1 MEPLLQ
7 VNRPIQIDLSL
18 GDPDIMLIRGFH
30 GTEAVSRLYEYR
42 LDLMLQAGGMP
53 FDDVVGKKG
62 TVSLEITPG
71 VMRKFHGIITQLSR
85 GSRDAIFTYFRAILR
100 PKIWRLTKTWNS
112 RIFQDKSVVDIL
124 QDVFTG
130 FDVDYSRLWMDEFE
144 RHNYRVQYRES
155 DFNFA
160 SRLMEEAGICYFFEH
175 GDQQE
180 KMILMNART
189 SSMHPSMPTT
199 ETLEYN
205 EERGA
210 AVKGAR
216 VSSWE
221 KVQDFASGVERFR
234 DHHFQLPANQLKVE
248 ELIRESIPAGTARND
263 KDWMLHIANNE
274 DMEVYDYPGEYAKR
288 FDEVD
293 RQGNI
298 DPERLKV
305 MTERTKVA
313 RLRMEQ
319 EEAGSVTMAGLSDY
333 RHLASG
339 YKFQLAGHFQDSDIY
354 LVTEVEHSCSQPI
367 AVGSDNPGPMRYGN
381 RFTCIPGS
389 LPYRPYDPSL
399 NYPVAATQT
408 AKVVGPSGQ
417 EIFTD
422 RYGRVKVQFFWDRQG
437 EENQLSS
444 CWLRVAQPW
453 AGAGWGHQW
462 IPRIGHEVIVDYLEG
477 DMDQPIITGSVYN
490 RDNPPPWIGPTD
502 NASAA
507 SMKASQSG
515 IKTRSTPG
523 GGVDNY
529 NELRFEDRKGHEVI
543 YLHAERNLATSVE
556 HNETHSV
563 GVNQT
568 ITIGNDRR
576 ITVGGVDKSGTRF
589 GDEMAKIFRDKHL
602 HVLGTSHTTIDG
614 INLLHVKG
622 DDVTHYDS
630 DRDMQITGDFIAS
643 AKNIELSASTSIKLI
658 VGGNAIVIDAGGV
671 TVIGTPLIKLNPT
684 GVPAPLPTI
693 TVVEGQ
699 FDAIDP

>member
-1 MEPLLQ
+1 MARFHQ
-7 VNRPIQIDLSL
+7 INRAIQIDLSL
-18 GDPDIMLIRGFH
+18 GDPDLMLIRGFH

-42 LDLMLQAGGMP
+42 LDLMLQAQGMP
-53 FDDVVGKKG
+53 FDDVMGKKA
-62 TVSLEITPG
+62 TVSLEVSPG
-71 VMRKFHGIITQLSR
+71 VMRKFHGIVTQLSR
-85 GSRDAIFTYFRAILR
+85 GSRDDTFTYFRGLLR
-100 PKIWRLTKTWNS
+100 PKLWRLTKSWNS
-112 RIFQDKSVVDIL
+112 RIYQDKNVVDIL
-124 QDVFTG
+124 QDIFTG
-130 FDVDYSRLWMDEFE
+130 FDVDYSRLQMDEFE
-144 RHNYRVQYRES
+144 NHNYRVQYRES

-160 SRLMEEAGICYFFEH
+160 SRLMVEAGICYFFEH

-180 KMILMNART
+180 KLILMNARM
-189 SSMHPSMPTT
+189 SMAHPSMPIAD
-199 ETLEYN
+199 TLQYH

-210 AVKGAR
+210 TLAGAR
-216 VSSWE
+216 ISSWE
-221 KVQDFASGVERFR
+221 KIQDFASGVERLR
-234 DHHFQLPANQLKVE
+234 DHHFQLPTNQLKAE
-248 ELIRESIPAGTARND
+248 ELIRDGIPLGASRDDKNWKLHVAGND
-263 KDWMLHIANNE
+263 

-293 RQGNI
+293 RQGSI
-298 DPERLKV
+298 DQNRMKVTAEGLKI
-305 MTERTKVA
+305 A

-319 EEAGSVTMAGLSDY
+319 VEAGSVRMAGLSGY
-333 RHLASG
+333 HHLASG
-339 YKFQLAGHFQDSDIY
+339 YKFQLAGHFQDSDSY
-354 LVTEVEHSCSQPI
+354 MMTEVEHSCSQP
-367 AVGSDNPGPMRYGN
+367 VVTGSAHPGPMRYDN

-389 LPYRPYDPSL
+389 LPYRPYDPAL

-422 RYGRVKVQFFWDRQG
+422 RYGRVKVQFFWDRLG
-437 EENQLSS
+437 EENQFSS
-444 CWLRVAQPW
+444 CWLRVAQAW
-453 AGAGWGHQW
+453 AGATWGHQW

-477 DMDQPIITGSVYN
+477 DMDQPIVTGSVYN
-490 RDNPPPWIGPTD
+490 KDNPPPWIGPTD
-502 NASAA
+502 DAAAA
-507 SMKASQSG
+507 SQKASQSG

-576 ITVGGVDKSGTRF
+576 ITVGGVDKSGTKF

-614 INLLHVKG
+614 SNLLHIKG
-622 DDVTHYDS
+622 DDITHYDS
-630 DRDMQITGDFIAS
+630 DREMQITGDFIAS

-671 TVIGTPLIKLNPT
+671 TVIGTPLIKLNPN
-684 GVPAPLPTI
+684 GELAPLPTI

>member
-1 MEPLLQ
+1 MAAFSQ
-7 VNRPIQIDLSL
+7 SNRAIQIDLSL

-42 LDLMLQAGGMP
+42 LDLMLQAQGMP
-53 FDDVVGKKG
+53 FDDVMGKKA
-62 TVSLEITPG
+62 TVSLEVTAG

-85 GSRDAIFTYFRAILR
+85 GTRDETFTYFRALLR

-112 RIFQDKSVVDIL
+112 RIYQDKNVVDIL

-130 FDVDYSRLWMDEFE
+130 FDVDYSRLQMDEFE
-144 RHNYRVQYRES
+144 HHNYRVQYRES

-180 KMILMNART
+180 KLILMNART
-189 SSMHPSMPTT
+189 STTHPPMPI
-199 ETLEYN
+199 EDNLQYHED
-205 EERGA
+205 RGA
-210 AVKGAR
+210 ALAGSR

-234 DHHFQLPANQLKVE
+234 DHHFQLPTNQLKAE
-248 ELIRESIPAGTARND
+248 ESIRESIPLGTSRDD
-263 KDWMLHIANNE
+263 KDWKLHVANND

-298 DPERLKV
+298 DQDRLKV
-305 MTERTKVA
+305 TTEGLKVA

-339 YKFQLAGHFQDSDIY
+339 YKFQLTGHFQDSDSY
-354 LVTEVEHSCSQPI
+354 MMTEVEHSCSQPV
-367 AVGSDNPGPMRYGN
+367 VGGSADPGPTRYGN

-389 LPYRPYDPSL
+389 LPYRPYDPAL

-408 AKVVGPSGQ
+408 AKVVGPSSQ

-422 RYGRVKVQFFWDRQG
+422 RYGRVKVQFFWDRLG

-453 AGAGWGHQW
+453 AGVGWGHQW

-477 DMDQPIITGSVYN
+477 DMDQPIITGSFYN
-490 RDNPPPWIGPTD
+490 KDNPPPWIGPTD
-502 NASAA
+502 NASTA
-507 SMKASQSG
+507 SHKASQSG

-523 GGVDNY
+523 GGVENY
-529 NELRFEDRKGHEVI
+529 NELRFEDRKGHEVV

-563 GVNQT
+563 GINQT

-576 ITVGGVDKSGTRF
+576 ITVGGTDKSGAGV
-589 GDEMAKIFRDKHL
+589 GDEKEKIFHDQHL
-602 HVLGTSHTTIDG
+602 HVLEDRHTTIDG
-614 INLLHVKG
+614 FNHLHVKK
-622 DDVTHYDS
+622 DEYTQYDA
-630 DRDMQITGDFIAS
+630 DRNMLVTGDIVVQ
-643 AKNIELSASTSIKLI
+643 AKNIELSADASIKLI
-658 VGGNAIVIDAGGV
+658 VGGNSIVIDASGI
-671 TVIGTPLIKLNPT
+671 TVIGLPMIYLNPVG
-684 GVPAPLPTI
+684 GVSPTPSVIILPN
-693 TVVEGQ
+693 
-699 FDAIDP
+699 DAIDP